1 MSEDVTIRAA
11 RAQQLL
17 DDEVLNEALHG
28 YVTDVAARILRADL
42 KDAAEC
48 VASVAAYQASQEF
61 LTRLRSFVTS
71 GKAAERKPFKV
82 A

>member
-1 MSEDVTIRAA
+1 MSEDIQIRAA

-17 DDEVLNEALHG
+17 DDEVLNEAMDAVL
-28 YVTDVAARILRADL
+28 DQALSLALRAALSDPT
-42 KDAAEC
+42 EC
-48 VASVAAYQASQEF
+48 VAAIADLQAAHDLQES
-61 LTRLRSFVTS
+61 LRSFVTA

>member
-28 YVTDVAARILRADL
+28 YVTDVD
-42 KDAAEC
+42 
-48 VASVAAYQASQEF
+48 
-61 LTRLRSFVTS
+61 
-71 GKAAERKPFKV
+71 G
-82 A
+82 

>member
-1 MSEDVTIRAA
+1 MSEDIQIRAA

-17 DDEVLNEALHG
+17 DDEVLNEAMDAVLNQ
-28 YVTDVAARILRADL
+28 ALSFALRAALSDPT
-42 KDAAEC
+42 EC
-48 VASVAAYQASQEF
+48 VAAIADLQAAHDLQES
-61 LTRLRSFVTS
+61 LRSFVTA

>member
-1 MSEDVTIRAA
+1 MSEDIQIRAA

-17 DDEVLNEALHG
+17 DDEVLNEAMDAVL
-28 YVTDVAARILRADL
+28 DQALSFALRAALSDPT
-42 KDAAEC
+42 EC
-48 VASVAAYQASQEF
+48 VAAIADLQAAHDLQES
-61 LTRLRSFVTS
+61 LRSFVTA

>member
-1 MSEDVTIRAA
+1 MTEDVTIRAA
-11 RAQQLL
+11 RAEQLL
-17 DDEVLNEALHG
+17 DDEVLVEALHG
-28 YVTDVAARILRADL
+28 YVTDVIARLLRADL

-48 VASVAAYQASQEF
+48 VASVAAFQASQEF
-61 LTRLRSFVTS
+61 QNQLRSFVTS

>member
-1 MSEDVTIRAA
+1 MSEDVEIRAA

-17 DDEVLNEALHG
+17 DDEVLAEALQG
-28 YVTDVAARILRADL
+28 YVTDVVARLLRADL
-42 KDAAEC
+42 KDTAEC
-48 VASVAAYQASQEF
+48 VASVAAFQASQEF
-61 LTRLRSFVTS
+61 QNQLRSFVTA